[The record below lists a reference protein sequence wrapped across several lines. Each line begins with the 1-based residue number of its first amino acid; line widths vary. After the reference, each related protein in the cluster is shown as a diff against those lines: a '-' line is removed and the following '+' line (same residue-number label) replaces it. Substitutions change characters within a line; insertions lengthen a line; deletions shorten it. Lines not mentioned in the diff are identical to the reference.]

1 MNETLEQKI
10 SLLLDGE
17 VTPFETKRLVDEI
30 NCNPRIRALWLRMN
44 KQRAALRGELIDHS
58 MDLSHSIMAN
68 ITSTQTSSTSTKQFS
83 WRHFD
88 VLSGHYLKACCYLL
102 GFFLVLSM
110 PLLNLNN
117 FSFSSASTIKNSP
130 INTSTMPMLGNESLL
145 VDLGSNFN
153 GSLKNYKMVA
163 GNAIE
168 ANYQLPDV
176 DEAVR
181 IKVFFKGVPEKDKL
195 NLIEN
200 GITFHTKAGNAPIIL
215 NVSSD
220 QISNQKLIKISN
232 TFLKD

>member
-44 KQRAALRGELIDHS
+44 KQRAALRGELIDPS

-68 ITSTQTSSTSTKQFS
+68 ITSTQTFSTSTKQFS

-130 INTSTMPMLGNESLL
+130 INTSTMPMLGLSL
-145 VDLGSNFN
+145 
-153 GSLKNYKMVA
+153 
-163 GNAIE
+163 IH
-168 ANYQLPDV
+168 
-176 DEAVR
+176 
-181 IKVFFKGVPEKDKL
+181 I
-195 NLIEN
+195 
-200 GITFHTKAGNAPIIL
+200 
-215 NVSSD
+215 
-220 QISNQKLIKISN
+220 
-232 TFLKD
+232 